1 MTTPDPSRAAFE
13 QWYIEDAQSLNIS
26 LRDWTREELMR
37 AYLERRQSGL
47 YRSESA
53 NSEWKVW
60 QAAMAH
66 KGAEGGGP
74 ITPTKSPQTLMDAC
88 SDPGPNNGWQP
99 IETAPSYTTILVLG
113 TSGMVVAYKDSYGDW
128 KADGVDFTYD
138 MAYTVLQIG
147 KLTHWAPLPAA
158 PKQEGST

>member
-1 MTTPDPSRAAFE
+1 MTTPDPSREAFE
-13 QWYIEDAQSLNIS
+13 KHVLTENGIYVRGIGWIS
-26 LRDWTREELMR
+26 RNELGDYV
-37 AYLERRQSGL
+37 ATDTQRRWL
-47 YRSESA
+47 T
-53 NSEWKVW
+53 W
-60 QAAMAH
+60 QAAIAH
-66 KGAEGGGP
+66 KEADCGGGQN
-74 ITPTKSPQTLMDAC
+74 SHESLQTRIDAG
-88 SDPGPNNGWQP
+88 STVGPNPGWQP

-128 KADGVDFTYD
+128 KADGVDVTYD

>member
-26 LRDWTREELMR
+26 LRDWTRDELMR

-66 KGAEGGGP
+66 KGAE
-74 ITPTKSPQTLMDAC
+74 C
-88 SDPGPNNGWQP
+88 WQP
-99 IETAPSYTTILVLG
+99 IETAPKDG
-113 TSGMVVAYKDSYGDW
+113 TNFLALIGDQPYEARFDERGRVVRFIHTNFDCKP
-128 KADGVDFTYD
+128 
-138 MAYTVLQIG
+138 
-147 KLTHWAPLPAA
+147 THWAPLPAA
-158 PKQEGST
+158 PKQEGSS

>member
-1 MTTPDPSRAAFE
+1 MTTPDPSRAAFYA
-13 QWYIEDAQSLNIS
+13 WLRTHEDEVGAL
-26 LRDWTREELMR
+26 DDP
-37 AYLERRQSGL
+37 
-47 YRSESA
+47 SA
-53 NSEWKVW
+53 LAGW

-66 KGAEGGGP
+66 MQAEGGGDQ
-74 ITPTKSPQTLMDAC
+74 IDPQSLQTRMDAQ
-88 SDPGPNNGWQP
+88 SKVVPNNGWQP

-128 KADGVDFTYD
+128 KADGVDVTYD

-158 PKQEGST
+158 PNQEGCT